1 MNRGHC
7 RQDQTY
13 NVENKSKDCTNVPEK
28 GNRTGQ
34 SGGGGG
40 EAEVQWINK

>member
-1 MNRGHC
+1 MHQGHC

-13 NVENKSKDCTNVPEK
+13 NVEKKSKDCADVPDK
-28 GNRTGQ
+28 GNRIGQ

-40 EAEVQWINK
+40 DWGAINK